1 MIIVQGEEKQKQ
13 SNRKMKSIDWPI
25 LILIVVTIL
34 LIQPGYINGQNMA
47 VDVKKEDCKGSDE
60 MECLDERVHE
70 LFVNINRF
78 YSPDDH
84 YIDISYLNH
93 RLYNSTNDVE
103 LKQILKYITSLPN
116 FDQFDTNEQQIIK
129 SFPNRLIN

>member
-1 MIIVQGEEKQKQ
+1 
-13 SNRKMKSIDWPI
+13 MKSFYFLTII
-25 LILIVVTIL
+25 CIVAIVFSS
-34 LIQPGYINGQNMA
+34 YINVGLGQNVA

-60 MECLDERVHE
+60 MECLDERVNE

-78 YSPDDH
+78 YSPDDN

-93 RLYNSTNDVE
+93 RLYNSTINVQLKDV
-103 LKQILKYITSLPN
+103 LKYITNLPN
-116 FDQFDTNEQQIIK
+116 FNKFDTNEQKIIK